1 MPTPRQTA
9 FDVLLKIERD
19 GAYSN
24 LALNNA
30 IRGGKQSGV
39 DSAFVSALVY
49 GVLERQITLDYI
61 IKQYSKIPLR
71 KIEIK
76 TKIILRMGILQLL
89 FMDKIPESAA
99 VNESVK
105 LAKKHKLQKS
115 AGFINGILRS
125 ITRAEVKYKLPD
137 KSDLAYFYSIKYSV
151 PQELVRLWLNSYG
164 ELNAEELFKN
174 LSGRPKICARVNT
187 LKTDPD
193 TLIVTLKESGVSAEK
208 SDILKRNPT
217 KLWGLIIFIEFF
229 ARF

>member
-76 TKIILRMGILQLL
+76 TKIILRMGLYQLL
-89 FMDKIPESAA
+89 FMDKVPGSAA
-99 VNESVK
+99 VNESVI
-105 LAKKHKLQKS
+105 LAKKQLTPCRMKRTKS
-115 AGFINGILRS
+115 
-125 ITRAEVKYKLPD
+125 TV
-137 KSDLAYFYSIKYSV
+137 
-151 PQELVRLWLNSYG
+151 
-164 ELNAEELFKN
+164 
-174 LSGRPKICARVNT
+174 
-187 LKTDPD
+187 
-193 TLIVTLKESGVSAEK
+193 
-208 SDILKRNPT
+208 
-217 KLWGLIIFIEFF
+217 
-229 ARF
+229 